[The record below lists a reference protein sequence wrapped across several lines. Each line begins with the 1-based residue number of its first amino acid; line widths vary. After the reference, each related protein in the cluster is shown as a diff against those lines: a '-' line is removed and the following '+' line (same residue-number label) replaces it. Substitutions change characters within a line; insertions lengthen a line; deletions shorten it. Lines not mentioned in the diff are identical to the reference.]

1 MHRPGPATG
10 TEAGNRKNRFPGL
23 GPRPASS
30 IFQGK
35 QLPGGLLQTPRD
47 EEGNVGQTLSTKPWF
62 LSLLLRIASSSE
74 TVAPKK
80 PRGDPVFLPGP
91 SALCTSTHPAISLLA
106 HMFQERAVH
115 SLPLWHPLSQEGGIV
130 EGLPWYLAVLSQDL
144 VFLPLVLVLHFSH
157 IAGNSQYPL
166 SPVYTACEC

>member
-10 TEAGNRKNRFPGL
+10 TEAGNRKNRFLGL

-47 EEGNVGQTLSTKPWF
+47 EEGNVGSDSVNQAMVSLSSPTDC
-62 LSLLLRIASSSE
+62 LLFFNCG
-74 TVAPKK
+74 PKEAK
-80 PRGDPVFLPGP
+80 RRP
-91 SALCTSTHPAISLLA
+91 SALAWSKCPLHVHTPCYIPASSYVPGT
-106 HMFQERAVH
+106 AVH

-157 IAGNSQYPL
+157 TAGNSQFPL